1 MLFNSVTFI
10 LVFLPV
16 ALFLYYIVPAK
27 GKNGVLL
34 LESLVF
40 YAFGNLKYLPLAL
53 GLVLIDYLFAHA
65 FKRIA
70 HTLRGRRALLVTA
83 LVVNVLLLLAFKYGS
98 YLTWLLDQITR
109 GDITFFAVLPLGISY
124 YLFKLISYL
133 CDVYQEKC
141 EPEKNFID
149 FAVYVLMYP
158 QMIVGPII
166 RYVDIRDDLKNPKQR
181 RNPERF
187 LQGTRLFVYGLA
199 KKVILADTLGR
210 LWKELAGADGIGLA
224 SASSGLVWLAVLAY
238 SLQLYL
244 DFSGYSEMSNGLSS
258 MMGFS
263 CKKNFD
269 YPYLSGS
276 VTEFWRRWHITLSEW
291 FRDYV
296 YIPLGGN
303 RKGAVRQIMNMLV
316 VWLLTGIWHGYTV
329 NFLVWGLYYF
339 VFLVL
344 EKYVLNRRLAKYPV
358 VGHIYTLLV
367 AMVGWGIFAADG
379 VQITVW
385 ALLQKMFCFSG
396 GVSALYFLRN
406 YGVTLLLSLV
416 VSGGCYRKV
425 QQRLERNRWVEALW
439 LAVLF
444 LISFA
449 YVVGSTGRA
458 ALYAGF

>member
-1 MLFNSVTFI
+1 MLFHSVTFI
-10 LVFLPV
+10 LLFLPISF
-16 ALFLYYIVPAK
+16 LLYYIVPDSW
-27 GKNGVLL
+27 KNRVLL

-65 FKRIA
+65 FKRISR
-70 HTLRGRRALLVTA
+70 TSRCRRALLVTS

-98 YLTWLLDQITR
+98 YLTWVLNRITH
-109 GDITFFAVLPLGISY
+109 GDITFFDVLPLGISY

-166 RYVDIRDDLKNPKQR
+166 RYTDIRDDLKNPKQR
-181 RNPERF
+181 RNPECC
-187 LQGTRLFVYGLA
+187 LQGIRMFVYGLA

-210 LWKELAGADGIGLA
+210 LWEALAGTEGIGLA
-224 SASSGLVWLAVLAY
+224 QASSGLVWLAVLAY

-244 DFSGYSEMSNGLSS
+244 DFSGYSEMSNGLSCLL
-258 MMGFS
+258 GFS

-269 YPYLSGS
+269 YPYLAGS

-303 RKGAVRQIMNMLV
+303 RKGAVRQIFNMLV
-316 VWLLTGIWHGYTV
+316 VWLLTGIWHGHTA

-339 VFLVL
+339 IFLVL
-344 EKYVLNRRLAKYPV
+344 EKYVLQKGLKRYPV
-358 VGHIYTLLV
+358 LGHIYTLLV
-367 AMVGWGIFAADG
+367 AVTGWGIFAADG
-379 VQITVW
+379 AQITFV
-385 ALLQKMFCFSG
+385 ALLHKMFCFSD

-406 YGVTLLLSLV
+406 YGVTLLLSMA
-416 VSGGCYRKV
+416 VSGGCCRKI
-425 QQRLERNRWVEALW
+425 QRRLERNRWVEAVW
-439 LAVLF
+439 LILLF

>member
-1 MLFNSVTFI
+1 MLFHSVTFI
-10 LVFLPV
+10 LLFLPV
-16 ALFLYYIVPAK
+16 SLILYYIVPNSW
-27 GKNGVLL
+27 KNRVLL

-53 GLVLIDYLFAHA
+53 GLVLADYLFARA
-65 FKRIA
+65 LKKMTRASKKR
-70 HTLRGRRALLVTA
+70 LVLLVTA
-83 LVVNVLLLLAFKYGS
+83 LLVNVLLLLAFKYGS
-98 YLTWLLDQITR
+98 YLTGLLDQITR
-109 GDITFFAVLPLGISY
+109 GDITFFTVLPLGISY

-133 CDVYQEKC
+133 FDVYREKC
-141 EPEKNFID
+141 EPEENFID

-166 RYVDIRDDLKNPKQR
+166 RYVDIRDDLKNP
-181 RNPERF
+181 ERGGKPDCF
-187 LQGTRLFVYGLA
+187 FQGTRLFVCGLA
-199 KKVILADTLGR
+199 KKVILADTLGK
-210 LWKELAGADGIGLA
+210 LWEALAGTEGIGLA
-224 SASSGLVWLAVLAY
+224 QASSGLVWLAVLAY

-244 DFSGYSEMSNGLSS
+244 DFSGYSEMSNGLSC

-263 CKKNFD
+263 CKQNFN
-269 YPYLSGS
+269 YPYLAGS

-303 RKGAVRQIMNMLV
+303 RKGAARQILNMLV
-316 VWLLTGIWHGYTV
+316 VWLLTGIWHGHTA

-339 VFLVL
+339 IFLVL
-344 EKYVLNRRLAKYPV
+344 EKYLLQKGLKKHPLL
-358 VGHIYTLLV
+358 GHIYTLLV
-367 AMVGWGIFAADG
+367 AVTGWGIFAADG
-379 VQITVW
+379 AQVTFW
-385 ALLQKMFCFSG
+385 ALLHKMFCFSG
-396 GVSALYFLRN
+396 GVSALYFLRS
-406 YGVTLLLSLV
+406 YGVTLLLSMA

-425 QQRLERNRWVEALW
+425 QHRLERNRWVEAIW
-439 LAVLF
+439 LILLF